1 MVKINL
7 KRILILL
14 ILLSFLS
21 GAILIDYLIV
31 KIILTGIAI
40 ILISFIIFF
49 RNGNVKTEPKFS
61 SETDY
66 NIDEDEEV
74 INNSNLNIEQNDK
87 ILTDL
92 DIQER
97 AISRKI
103 SQLIPQDLNEQYK
116 KIVFEPIPSSSS
128 VESQFNFILE
138 KILDVIKHV
147 FLAHSA
153 IFFWY
158 RKDKG
163 QIIFHNFSSDET
175 NLQKIK
181 YPIGSDIIS
190 KVIISGN
197 PNYTCNINSNVESDL
212 IKYYHGPIGIRSI
225 AAVPVYLNEKIIG
238 VLAVD
243 SKSED
248 AFGPETIY
256 TLGKF
261 VRMITLILSIY
272 DEKFNI
278 ELVNQKL
285 DALLEL
291 IGSSTRELS
300 EKRLIQSFIVLLDK
314 FLEWDVLGIVLYDS
328 EAKNYILKKLV
339 NRTSIDY
346 MGESLP
352 VDTTEDT
359 LIGTSLKRGN
369 SIRIDDSGVNK
380 YFLFRKNAPSD
391 IKGSLMIVPITSNG
405 RIHGAFV
412 FESLKKKI
420 YTDDDVRL
428 VEKVASY
435 FASQLDFLLN
445 KLLLENYLSID
456 LETMLFNRSTF
467 EKRVQEELTKF
478 KTTDMHIGLALIV
491 VDKVDKIV
499 KKYSQKVIP
508 KIAKHIALQLSK
520 EAEDLMLIGRLENLK
535 FGVLFLNRDSA
546 SDNVWCQKILQKIS
560 GESIFYEEQE
570 IGITVSIGY
579 AGGVKIVRAETLF
592 NLADTALNK
601 AILDGGNRIRTT
613 K

>member
-7 KRILILL
+7 KRILILSILLFFLGGAFLIEAL
-14 ILLSFLS
+14 IL
-21 GAILIDYLIV
+21 
-31 KIILTGIAI
+31 KIIFIGLAI
-40 ILISFIIFF
+40 IIISFIIFF
-49 RNGNVKTEPKFS
+49 RNENEKVQLAQDKESNDK
-61 SETDY
+61 
-66 NIDEDEEV
+66 DEDLGLETNQSPEP
-74 INNSNLNIEQNDK
+74 EDK
-87 ILTDL
+87 ILTDY
-92 DIQER
+92 DIQEKTINNR
-97 AISRKI
+97 ITKFN
-103 SQLIPQDLNEQYK
+103 PKDLNEQYK
-116 KIVFEPIPSSSS
+116 KIIFEPVPSSIS
-128 VESQFNFILE
+128 VEGQFNFILE

-147 FLAHSA
+147 FLVHSA

-163 QIIFHNFSSDET
+163 QIIFHNIASDEK
-175 NLQKIK
+175 NLQRIK
-181 YPIGSDIIS
+181 YQLGSDIIS

-197 PNYTCNINSNVESDL
+197 PNYTCHINSNVESDL
-212 IKYYHGPIGIRSI
+212 IKYYNTAIGIKSI
-225 AAVPVYLNEKIIG
+225 AAVPVYLNEKLIG
-238 VLAVD
+238 VLAID

-272 DEKFNI
+272 DEKFSI

-285 DALLEL
+285 DAILEL
-291 IGSSTRELS
+291 IGNSNKDIS
-300 EKRLIQSFIVLLDK
+300 EKKLIQNFIVVLDK
-314 FLEWDVLGIVLYDS
+314 FIDWDVLGIVLYDTS
-328 EAKNYILKKLV
+328 AKNYILKKLV
-339 NRTSIDY
+339 NRTSTEYI
-346 MGESLP
+346 GENLA
-352 VDTTEDT
+352 VDISPDT
-359 LIGTSLKRGN
+359 LIGTSIRNGN
-369 SIRIDDSGVNK
+369 SIRLDDSGASK
-380 YFLFRKNAPSD
+380 YFIFRKNVTSD
-391 IKGSLMIVPITSNG
+391 IKGSLMIVPINSNG
-405 RIHGAFV
+405 RMHGAFV

-435 FASQLDFLLN
+435 FASQLDYLLN

-456 LETMLFNRSTF
+456 LETMLFNRPTF

-478 KTTDMHIGLALIV
+478 KSTDMHIGLALIS
-491 VDKVDKIV
+491 VDKVDKLV

-508 KIAKHIALQLSK
+508 KIAKHISLQLSK

-560 GESIFYEEQE
+560 GESIYYDEQE
-570 IGITVSIGY
+570 ISITVSIGY
-579 AGGVKIVRAETLF
+579 AGGIKLTRADTLF

-601 AILDGGNRIRTT
+601 AILDGGNKIRTT